1 VSRRPRSERG
11 QASIEFVGVILLLA
25 LTFAAAA
32 AVSPVVDGRSLGGF
46 LTHHLICAATGGCN
60 DAEAALTLAY
70 GEELAGTVREHAP
83 NLVYEPGE
91 LELPVDWRRCRQA
104 PCANAPDDPALDTHV
119 GDGRGTRGG
128 HRVRATA
135 FTRVI
140 RRHGR
145 LYFQYW
151 LYYPDSN
158 SAVAGS
164 DLAWERSWI
173 LPRLSA
179 LVTGSSDYPGFHR
192 DDWEGVFVRI
202 DPDGSTWVRA
212 SAHGHYQGCKW
223 RECRNEWIRP
233 TRWVRV
239 SRGSHAGHVPFR
251 VTPRPH
257 DPRDGPGVPRFITPP
272 RSPAPHRP
280 RVPLVPG
287 RNLDERTTTGEGLR
301 LIPLETLERGSYTPL
316 DDQVKP
322 PWQKR
327 AYSDPETG
335 ES

>member
-1 VSRRPRSERG
+1 VSAHRRPERG
-11 QASIEFVGVILLLA
+11 QASVELVGLILFLLLA
-25 LTFAAAA
+25 FGALAALR
-32 AVSPVVDGRSLGGF
+32 PVIDGRSMGGF
-46 LTHHLICAATGGCN
+46 LAHHVMCAATRGCQQ
-60 DAEAALTLAY
+60 AEEALELAY
-70 GEELAGTVREHAP
+70 GERVAGTLREHAP

-91 LELPVDWRRCRQA
+91 RELPVDWRRCRQP
-104 PCANAPDDPALDTHV
+104 PCANAPDDPGLDAHV
-119 GDGRGTRGG
+119 GDRRAG

-140 RRHGR
+140 RRDGR
-145 LYFQYW
+145 LYLQYW

-158 SAVAGS
+158 SAVGGS
-164 DLAWERSWI
+164 DRAWERSWI
-173 LPRLSA
+173 LPRLRDLLS
-179 LVTGSSDYPGFHR
+179 GSPDYPGFHR

-223 RECRNEWIRP
+223 RECRDQWIRP
-233 TRWVRV
+233 TGWVRV

-257 DPRDGPGVPRFITPP
+257 DPRDGPGVPRFMVPP
-272 RSPAPHRP
+272 QSPSPHLP

-287 RNLDERTTTGEGLR
+287 RNLHERSTSGEGLR
-301 LIPLETLERGSYTPL
+301 LIPLESLDRDSYRPL
-316 DDQVKP
+316 AEEVKP
-322 PWQKR
+322 PWRKR

>member
-1 VSRRPRSERG
+1 VSGHPGRERG
-11 QASIEFVGVILLLA
+11 QASVELVGLILLVSLA
-25 LTFAAAA
+25 FAAAG
-32 AVSPVVDGRSLGGF
+32 AVSPSMDGRALGGF
-46 LTHHLICAATGGCN
+46 LTHHLVCAATRGCH
-60 DAEAALTLAY
+60 ETEQALELAY
-70 GEELAGTVREHAP
+70 GEDVARAIRAQAP
-83 NLVYEPGE
+83 NLVYERGE
-91 LELPVDWRRCRQA
+91 RELPVDWRRCRQ
-104 PCANAPDDPALDTHV
+104 PRCAKAPDDPALDAHV
-119 GDGRGTRGG
+119 GDGRGAHAGDQVG
-128 HRVRATA
+128 ATA

-140 RRHGR
+140 RRAGR

-173 LPRLSA
+173 VPRLSD
-179 LVTGSSDYPGFHR
+179 LITGSSQYPGFHR

-223 RECRNEWIRP
+223 SECRNRWIRP
-233 TRWVRV
+233 TGWVRV

-251 VTPRPH
+251 VTPPPH
-257 DPRDGPGVPRFITPP
+257 DPRNGPGVPRFTTPP
-272 RSPAPHRP
+272 RLPAPHRP

-287 RNLDERTTTGEGLR
+287 RNLDERSTTGEGLR
-301 LIPLETLERGSYTPL
+301 LIPLETLDRGSYRPL
-316 DDQVKP
+316 DDEVKP
-322 PWQKR
+322 PWKKR
-327 AYSDPETG
+327 AYTDPETD

>member
-1 VSRRPRSERG
+1 MNGHRGRECG
-11 QASIEFVGVILLLA
+11 QASVELLA
-25 LTFAAAA
+25 LILLVALAFAAAV
-32 AVSPVVDGRSLGGF
+32 AVSPMMDGRSLGGF
-46 LTHHLICAATGGCN
+46 LTHHLMCAATRSCHQ
-60 DAEAALTLAY
+60 AEEALEVAY
-70 GEELAGTVREHAP
+70 GEELAGTIRDHAP

-104 PCANAPDDPALDTHV
+104 SCASAPNDPALDAHL
-119 GDGRGTRGG
+119 GDARRSGG
-128 HRVRATA
+128 QRVRATA

-140 RRHGR
+140 RRGGR
-145 LYFQYW
+145 LYLQYW

-158 SAVAGS
+158 SAVAGA

-173 LPRLSA
+173 LPRLHA
-179 LVTGSSDYPGFHR
+179 LLFGSPDYPGFHR

-223 RECRNEWIRP
+223 RECRNQWIRP
-233 TRWVRV
+233 TGWVRV
-239 SRGSHAGHVPFR
+239 SRGSHAGHVPFL

-257 DPRDGPGVPRFITPP
+257 HPRNGPGVPRFITPP
-272 RSPAPHRP
+272 QSPAPHRP
-280 RVPLVPG
+280 RVPQVPG
-287 RNLDERTTTGEGLR
+287 RNLDERSTTGEGLR
-301 LIPLETLERGSYTPL
+301 LIPLETLDRDSYLPL
-316 DDQVKP
+316 DGEVKP
-322 PWQKR
+322 PWEKR